1 MPSAPK
7 RTDSDDTAY
16 KSRKAWHRLSS
27 LITPTRHHRSFTES
41 SVDPPKL
48 ADEKMAATNTSG
60 AAFKFKFPPPSY
72 DKVPQEALT
81 ESSEHGIP
89 QVTGETTEG
98 KAIIDLQARAFVMEA
113 AINELRAT
121 ILKQEEVMKRR
132 TEIPFPS
139 INDPTPTLSRDAT
152 ITRLSE
158 SLARREAELDS
169 KENQIQA
176 LTEAFEQLAKAKYQ
190 LDEERELTS
199 RLKRG
204 FEDVSRKTK
213 DMEAEIRELTDANT
227 KHGDLVISLKD
238 AIAEKDAMIAELQDG
253 TPGRGFRVIA
263 QKANEM
269 EAQIEELTSAKMK
282 QEETIAS
289 LKEDIAEKDA
299 TIAELKVATPRGS
312 HDLTSYNAPS
322 PYPTPSPSSYYR
334 PPTPRPFHPS
344 PVPGTY
350 PRAQGVLDRLRKEPL
365 NKSRDLEIE
374 ALKEQYEQRIVDL
387 TDRLAEC
394 HTLLMNRS
402 GGPLPLRTF
411 GLASNY
417 LDRGER
423 DDSYRRV
430 RYSHE

>member
-1 MPSAPK
+1 
-7 RTDSDDTAY
+7 
-16 KSRKAWHRLSS
+16 
-27 LITPTRHHRSFTES
+27 
-41 SVDPPKL
+41 
-48 ADEKMAATNTSG
+48 MAATNTSG
-60 AAFKFKFPPPSY
+60 AAFKFPPPSY

-81 ESSEHGIP
+81 ESSEHGIL
-89 QVTGETTEG
+89 QVTGETTEA

-139 INDPTPTLSRDAT
+139 INDPTPTLSSDAT
-152 ITRLSE
+152 ITRPSE

-169 KENQIQA
+169 KENEIQA

-190 LDEERELTS
+190 LEKQRELTS

-238 AIAEKDAMIAELQDG
+238 ALAEKDAIIAELQDG
-253 TPGRGFRVIA
+253 APGRVFRGIA

-282 QEETIAS
+282 QEESIAS

-299 TIAELKVATPRGS
+299 TITELKDATPPRGS
-312 HDLTSYNAPS
+312 HDLTFYNAPS
-322 PYPTPSPSSYYR
+322 PYPTPSSSSYYR

-344 PVPGTY
+344 PVLGTY
-350 PRAQGVLDRLRKEPL
+350 PRAPSGGVLDRLRTEPL

-417 LDRGER
+417 LDREER
-423 DDSYRRV
+423 DDSYRR
-430 RYSHE
+430 RISHE